1 MNNKVTPTGKE
12 ILFDRDEII
21 VSKTDTT
28 GKLTYGNRKFFNL
41 AGLSE
46 RECIGQQHNI
56 IRHPEMPRCV
66 FELFWK
72 TLKNGQEIFAYVNNL
87 SSNGD
92 NYWVFA
98 HVTPS
103 RNSDGQTIGYH
114 SSRRVPNRESLNKHI
129 IPLYK
134 QLLKIERSISSP
146 REGLSTSSKKIDS
159 VLQENKMEFS
169 QFMFS
174 LGV

>member
-1 MNNKVTPTGKE
+1 
-12 ILFDRDEII
+12 
-21 VSKTDTT
+21 
-28 GKLTYGNRKFFNL
+28 
-41 AGLSE
+41 
-46 RECIGQQHNI
+46 
-56 IRHPEMPRCV
+56 MPRCV

-72 TLKNGQEIFAYVNNL
+72 TLKNGQEIFAYVNKL
-87 SSNGD
+87 SSNGE

-103 RNSDGQTIGYH
+103 TNSDGQTIGYH
-114 SSRRVPNRESLNKHI
+114 SSRGIPNRECLNKHTK
-129 IPLYK
+129 PLYN
-134 QLLKIERSISSP
+134 QLLRIERSISSP

-159 VLQENKMEFS
+159 ILQENKMEFS